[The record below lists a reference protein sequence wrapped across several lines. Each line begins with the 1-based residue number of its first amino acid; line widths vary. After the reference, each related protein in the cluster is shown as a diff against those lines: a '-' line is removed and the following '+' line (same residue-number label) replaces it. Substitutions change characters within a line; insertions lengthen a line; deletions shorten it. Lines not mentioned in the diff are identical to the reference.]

1 MEGSEVNKIV
11 VDAYSSASKA
21 LKTVRIES
29 NVTAESVETAM
40 EMFED
45 EVRFNQLVFFFSCNN
60 RYERGDLVFRWI
72 KCKRLALLCCL
83 AP

>member
-45 EVRFNQLVFFFSCNN
+45 EVRFN
-60 RYERGDLVFRWI
+60 
-72 KCKRLALLCCL
+72 RLYSSSPPIVVTNVVILCL
-83 AP
+83 DGSNARD

>member
-21 LKTVRIES
+21 LKTIRIES
-29 NVTAESVETAM
+29 NVTAEPVETAM

-45 EVRFNQLVFFFSCNN
+45 EVRFN
-60 RYERGDLVFRWI
+60 
-72 KCKRLALLCCL
+72 RLYSSSPAIVVTNVVILCL
-83 AP
+83 DGSNARD